1 MLVNKKRVQQS
12 VSLSAD
18 LERVLFLLL
27 KDPYQT
33 AEGRW

>member
-1 MLVNKKRVQQS
+1 MFMNKKSVQQS

-18 LERVLFLLL
+18 FKKVSLLLL

-33 AEGRW
+33 VGGCW